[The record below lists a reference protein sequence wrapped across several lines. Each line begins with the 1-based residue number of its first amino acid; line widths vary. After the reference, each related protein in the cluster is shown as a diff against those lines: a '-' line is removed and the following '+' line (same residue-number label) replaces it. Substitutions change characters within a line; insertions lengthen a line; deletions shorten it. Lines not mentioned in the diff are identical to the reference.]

1 MWDAQ
6 KQARFDALRAL
17 EEAGT
22 LTRREQKELAGMIEE
37 IDRAEAASLQPSVER
52 EEAECLRLEAQNA
65 DLAALLERRQALAG
79 KLEQVLAEA
88 KAEDDAIEEEL
99 ARILSRSEAVS
110 GATTG

>member
-1 MWDAQ
+1 MEAAAMWDEQ

-22 LTRREQKELAGMIEE
+22 LTRREQRELAGMIEE

-65 DLAALLERRQALAG
+65 ALAALLERRQALAG

-88 KAEDDAIEEEL
+88 KAEDDTIEEEL
-99 ARILSRSEAVS
+99 ARILSN
-110 GATTG
+110 